1 MTPLID
7 DPLATTRLPE
17 GARDLLPVQR
27 RELEELEGGLR
38 SAFGR
43 FGYREVRTPTLE
55 YADVMDLA
63 QEGGVGRAFRLFD
76 EHGQVLVLRP
86 DLTIPV
92 ARMVAGR
99 YADHTGPLRLS
110 YVGIVARP
118 ARPGRAQGIE
128 ERQAGVELIGVE
140 GPAGDAEV
148 VALLVS
154 ALRAL
159 GIDDVQVSVGDV
171 GLVRAAISGL
181 GVDDATL
188 RRLEAAVRAR
198 DLITWREVSEGS
210 GLPAEARDILASLP
224 TRRGGREVL
233 TDIAREIPSTGE
245 ACRRL
250 GEVIDLLEAH
260 EVADRVV
267 VDLGVL
273 RDWGYYTGV
282 VFEGYAPGVSR
293 PVALGGRYD
302 ALLGRFGVDRPA
314 VGVGVLL
321 DPLHEARRRRRP
333 ETAASGV
340 VLVGGLDDRVAL
352 ANLIRTAGHAVVG
365 TAAGEDGD
373 AVAREE
379 GRRYVVDGTTV
390 TDRVG
395 GTETTA
401 TSDEEVVACL
411 RS

>member
-1 MTPLID
+1 MNPVVD
-7 DPLATTRLPE
+7 DSLARTRLPE
-17 GARDLLPVQR
+17 GSRDLLPVQR
-27 RELEELEGGLR
+27 RELEELERGLR
-38 SAFGR
+38 TSFGR
-43 FGYREVRTPTLE
+43 FGYREVRTPVLE
-55 YADVMDLA
+55 YADVMDRA
-63 QEGGVGRAFRLFD
+63 QDGGVGRAFRLFD

-99 YADHTGPLRLS
+99 YGDHTGALRLS
-110 YVGIVARP
+110 YVATVARP

-128 ERQAGVELIGVE
+128 ERQAGVELIGVA

-154 ALRAL
+154 ALRSL

-171 GLVRAAISGL
+171 GLVRAAIGGL
-181 GVDDATL
+181 GADDATL
-188 RRLEAAVRAR
+188 ARLEAAVRAR
-198 DLITWREVSEGS
+198 DLITWREVSAS
-210 GLPAEARDILASLP
+210 SALSADARDILASLP

-233 TDIAREIPSTGE
+233 SDIAREIPSTGD

-250 GEVIDLLEAH
+250 GEVVDLLEAH
-260 EVADRVV
+260 GVADSVV
-267 VDLGVL
+267 IDLGVL

-282 VFEGYAPGVSR
+282 VFEAYAPGVSR

-302 ALLGRFGVDRPA
+302 ALLGRFGADRPA

-333 ETAASGV
+333 EADARGV
-340 VLVGGLDDRVAL
+340 VVVGGLDTRVTL
-352 ANLIRTAGHAVVG
+352 ANAIRDAGHDVVG
-365 TAAGEDGD
+365 TAADADGE
-373 AVAREE
+373 AVAVAEA
-379 GRRYVVDGTTV
+379 RRYVIDGRDV
-390 TDRVG
+390 IDRVT
-395 GTETTA
+395 GTRTVA
-401 TSDEEVVACL
+401 GSDEEVVASL